1 MELVKELLGLEVPD
15 SLKLSPD
22 GKQVV
27 YIGRKKWGHK
37 PKNDEGHS
45 RAIWIADTGSE
56 KSARKLTC
64 GAFND
69 RAPQWSPDG
78 KTIAFLSDRGG
89 DRGKSCSI
97 FLLQPSGEGEPEAI
111 TPAESEQQIAKF
123 LFCPQGKHVYFISTP
138 EKDAEAKA
146 REEDGDDMKV
156 WGQGLEYAHL
166 YRVNVETGMV
176 ETLFD
181 ENVHAV
187 DFAMSDDGTQ
197 LALTTTKTTYLEN
210 DFLHGCD
217 IQVLQ
222 PARGKEG
229 VKRIIHLPRRVADL
243 TWSAS
248 TLYFVSKNMPMDIS
262 SGNAVHAIDL
272 SASNSTEVSP
282 SRVAHGVDDCA
293 LGLRK
298 VGKQVLVYVQH
309 DLEDQVRLLNG
320 KVLLS
325 QKKKIVDYDVVVTN
339 EGTNNVT
346 MVAAS
351 GDINHPT
358 EVFTV
363 NTASPSLSTQL
374 SNHGASFADRPFA
387 GAVTSLSCPT
397 LDGKE
402 TLSAL
407 YLTPV
412 TATPQNPLPT
422 YVSIHGGPYMRAN
435 DAADSWDPVI
445 FYAPLLLSAGI
456 GVLVANYRG
465 NCSRGQRFASYAGLV
480 GDRSGLGRY
489 DEPDIVAVTQHAV
502 SLGLADP
509 QRLAVGGWSQ
519 GAYLSYLSAVRNGS
533 HGLGWRFRCAVP
545 GAGVTDW
552 DAMTLTSDL
561 GYFQASLAGCSWRS
575 DKDHVGTR
583 GGSAMWELK
592 GAVAEGRIPPVLMVH
607 GDKDARVPVTQAWGF
622 RRALDEAG
630 LPFQLV
636 TYPREGHFIQ
646 ETKHLED
653 MIERVVGF
661 VREHLL

>member
-1 MELVKELLGLEVPD
+1 MDLIKELLGLEVPD

-27 YIGRKKWGHK
+27 YIGRKKWDHK
-37 PKNDEGHS
+37 PKKDEGHS
-45 RAIWIADTGSE
+45 RAIWIADTASE
-56 KSARKLTC
+56 KSARKLTD
-64 GAFND
+64 GSFGD

-89 DRGKSCSI
+89 DRGKSCAI
-97 FLLQPSGEGEPEAI
+97 YLLQPSGEGEPKAI
-111 TPAESEQQIAKF
+111 TPAKSEQKISKF
-123 LFCPQGKHVYFISTP
+123 RFCPHGKHVYFMSTP

-146 REEDGDDMKV
+146 REEDGDDVEV
-156 WGQGLEYAHL
+156 WGQGLEYAQLH
-166 YRVNVETGMV
+166 RVNVENGEE

-181 ENVHAV
+181 QNAHAV
-187 DFAMSDDGTQ
+187 DFALNDDGSE
-197 LALTTTKTTYLEN
+197 LAVVTTKTTSLES

-217 IQVLQ
+217 IQILQ
-222 PARGKEG
+222 PGVGKEE
-229 VKRIIHLPRRVADL
+229 VKRIIHLPRKVADI

-248 TLYFVSKNMPMDIS
+248 TLYFISTNVLTDMS

-272 SASNSTEVSP
+272 SASSGTEVSP
-282 SRVAHGVDDCA
+282 NRIAHGEDDCA

-298 VGKQVLVYVQH
+298 VGDKVLVYVQH
-309 DLEDQVRLLNG
+309 DLEDQVRLLNS
-320 KVLLS
+320 KAILS
-325 QKKKIVDYDVVVTN
+325 QKKKIVDYDVVITK
-339 EGTNNVT
+339 EGSESIT

-363 NTASPSLSTQL
+363 NTTSSFLSTQL
-374 SNHGASFADRPFA
+374 SNHGASFTDRPFA
-387 GAVTSLSCPT
+387 GAVTVLSCPT

-412 TATPQNPLPT
+412 TAAAPQIPLPT
-422 YVSIHGGPYMRAN
+422 YVSIHGGPYMRQN
-435 DAADSWDPVI
+435 EAADSWDPVI
-445 FYAPLLLSAGI
+445 FYAPLLLSTGI

-465 NCSRGQRFASYAGLV
+465 NSSRGQRFASYAGLR
-480 GDRSGLGRY
+480 GGLGKY
-489 DEPDIVAVTQHAV
+489 DEPDIVALTQHAV

-519 GAYLSYLSAVRNGS
+519 GGYLSYLSAVRNGT
-533 HGLGWRFRCAVP
+533 HGGRWRFRCAVP

-552 DAMTLTSDL
+552 DAMTLTSDF
-561 GYFQASLAGCSWRS
+561 GYFQAALAGCSWRS
-575 DKDHVGTR
+575 DKDDVGTR

-592 GAVAEGRIPPVLMVH
+592 GAVAEGRVPPVLMVH
-607 GDKDARVPVTQAWGF
+607 GEKDARVPVTQAWGF

-630 LPFQLV
+630 LPFQLA

-653 MIERVVGF
+653 MVERVVNF
-661 VREHLL
+661 VKEHLL